1 MKVKFL
7 HKSSV
12 FPQLNSVMFLISVNA
27 TEGKLSAGIMNE
39 ETKCVGR
46 MNAAKIY
53 AVSRNEENMNAANM
67 SAWNETAE
75 NKENETAG
83 NYASLNANATTT
95 NADSATEIT
104 TTGNASNLSA
114 GKNAGAIRK
123 HLMTFSAIF
132 SDGN

>member
-1 MKVKFL
+1 ML
-7 HKSSV
+7 TC
-12 FPQLNSVMFLISVNA
+12 NTGTITA
-27 TEGKLSAGIMNE
+27 
-39 ETKCVGR
+39 ETKYAVMITHAWNANAANVNDKTKCDGN
-46 MNAAKIY
+46 MNAANVI
-53 AVSRNEENMNAANM
+53 AVKENARNTTEENANAANM

-75 NKENETAG
+75 NKENETVG